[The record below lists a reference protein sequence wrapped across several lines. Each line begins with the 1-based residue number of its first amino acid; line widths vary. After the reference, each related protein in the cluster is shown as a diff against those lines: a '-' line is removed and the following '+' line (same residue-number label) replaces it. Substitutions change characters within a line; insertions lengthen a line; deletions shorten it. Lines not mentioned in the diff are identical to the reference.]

1 MTRESQV
8 VYTDNPETLRELV
21 RLRHLERRV
30 KAIVGY
36 YDPADLAAHLAAALD
51 GGKTY
56 DPDGVVRA
64 VWVNHK
70 LVDAFRSLYVDL
82 WPERPEPPRT

>member
-1 MTRESQV
+1 VNDRL
-8 VYTDNPETLRELV
+8 DDHLRRRDDAELL
-21 RLRHLERRV
+21 RLRNLERRV

-36 YDPADLAAHLAAALD
+36 YTPEDLAAHIAAALD

-56 DPDGVVRA
+56 SFDGVVRS

-70 LVDAFRSLYVDL
+70 LVESFRSLYVEL
-82 WPERPEPPRT
+82 FPERAKPPRT